1 MAIGKSSRN
10 VRANGVRCRLPAMI
24 RPITLILAF
33 GYLAFEIYLL
43 ATRRGRGPMTRDDR
57 GTLVR
62 VWVLILGSCLFG
74 FLVARLF
81 SFLQWPQRLWIA
93 VVADLLI
100 VAGVVLRLRA
110 IRHLG
115 KFFTVGVAIQSE
127 QRVVQDG
134 PYRLVRHPSYS
145 ASLIAMTGVA
155 CLTFNWLGFIAI
167 VAGCLAAYSI
177 RISVE
182 EKVLISN
189 LGDDYRQYAARTKR
203 LIPWIF

>member
-1 MAIGKSSRN
+1 
-10 VRANGVRCRLPAMI
+10 MI
-24 RPITLILAF
+24 RPLTLIISF

-43 ATRRGRGPMTRDDR
+43 AARRGRGRMTSDDR
-57 GTLVR
+57 GTLTKI
-62 VWVLILGSCLFG
+62 WALILGSIVFG
-74 FLVARLF
+74 FLVAWLF
-81 SFLQWPQRLWIA
+81 PFLRWPQKLWIA

-100 VAGVVLRLRA
+100 ITGVVLRLWA

-115 KFFTVGVAIQSE
+115 RFFTVDVGIQSE

-134 PYRLVRHPSYS
+134 PYRFVRHPSYS
-145 ASLIAMTGVA
+145 ASLLALTGVA
-155 CLTFNWLGFIAI
+155 CLTFNWLGFVAI

-189 LGDDYRQYAARTKR
+189 LGDDYRQYSAQTKR

>member
-1 MAIGKSSRN
+1 
-10 VRANGVRCRLPAMI
+10 V
-24 RPITLILAF
+24 
-33 GYLAFEIYLL
+33 
-43 ATRRGRGPMTRDDR
+43 D
-57 GTLVR
+57 
-62 VWVLILGSCLFG
+62 
-74 FLVARLF
+74 
-81 SFLQWPQRLWIA
+81 
-93 VVADLLI
+93 
-100 VAGVVLRLRA
+100 
-110 IRHLG
+110 
-115 KFFTVGVAIQSE
+115 VGIQSE

-134 PYRLVRHPSYS
+134 PYRFVRHPSYS
-145 ASLIAMTGVA
+145 ASLIALTGVA